1 MPLIEEDLLTG
12 AALESVALPRPPRPP
27 RPPWIRR
34 SLAVQLRLSLA
45 AGLIC
50 TGIWF
55 VSGGGHD
62 RWPVWVWTSL
72 ATLGLAHLG
81 ILVIVRRTRGRG
93 RLLALHLLLAAL
105 TVGYLSAA
113 WLLAGDIGQG
123 GRFWPRWVL
132 FGFFLSL
139 TVHASAARPG
149 RRRGATD
156 VERAL
161 VSRVDEL
168 TRTRRGALD
177 VQTVELR
184 RIERDLHDGAQAR
197 LVALSLTL
205 GRAEERLRDHPE
217 AAALVTSA
225 HRDADLAIAELRELA
240 RGIAPP
246 ILADRGIVEAVRAL
260 GRRSG
265 IRVAVRADVARR
277 PPPSVEL
284 AAYFITAEALTNAV
298 KHAGT
303 VQSPAT
309 ATVTVDLV
317 GSTLV
322 VQVADDGPGG
332 ADPLG
337 AGLAGLAQRVAA
349 LDGTFTV
356 GDLGAMTAGGSAGG
370 SVGGTVVRA
379 ELPCGW

>member
-1 MPLIEEDLLTG
+1 MPLIEESDLMSPEQPGRPDPGRGTALQIALSALAGSVCTVIWLATG
-12 AALESVALPRPPRPP
+12 HRENAWPEWVWMP
-27 RPPWIRR
+27 
-34 SLAVQLRLSLA
+34 LAVAVLAQVAIRWTALRA
-45 AGLIC
+45 RGA
-50 TGIWF
+50 
-55 VSGGGHD
+55 
-62 RWPVWVWTSL
+62 
-72 ATLGLAHLG
+72 
-81 ILVIVRRTRGRG
+81 RRG
-93 RLLALHLLLAAL
+93 LALHAVSSGLVALLLVFIDVFTRADSGHPDWAGWPILGLLTAL
-105 TVGYLSAA
+105 ALHAV
-113 WLLAGDIGQG
+113 
-123 GRFWPRWVL
+123 VL
-132 FGFFLSL
+132 G
-139 TVHASAARPG
+139 PG
-149 RRRGATD
+149 RRSSADR
-156 VERAL
+156 ERRAL

-197 LVALSLTL
+197 LVALSLKL
-205 GRAEERLRDHPE
+205 GRAEERLRHHPE
-217 AAALVTSA
+217 AAELVTSA
-225 HRDADLAIAELRELA
+225 HRDADLAIGELRELA

-246 ILADRGIVEAVRAL
+246 ILADRGIAEAVRAL

-265 IRVAVRADVARR
+265 IRVAVRADVPRR

-284 AAYFITAEALTNAV
+284 AAYFISAEALTNAV

-303 VQSPAT
+303 ATGPAT
-309 ATVTVDLV
+309 ATVTVDVV

-337 AGLAGLAQRVAA
+337 SGLAGLAQRVAA

-356 GDLGAMTAGGSAGG
+356 GDLGAATAGG